1 MLIRVESYAGYRDEQ
16 EPVAFWSGDKRVA
29 VRAVLDRWYSPS
41 QRWFKVEADDGD
53 TYILRRTERPVGTDR
68 LHQREVARHRLTA

>member
-53 TYILRRTERPVGTDR
+53 TYILRHDE
-68 LHQREVARHRLTA
+68 LSAQWELTAFTSARSPGIG

>member
-29 VRAVLDRWYSPS
+29 VRVVLDRWYSPS

-53 TYILRRTERPVGTDR
+53 TYILRHDELSAQWELAAFTS
-68 LHQREVARHRLTA
+68 ARSPGIG